1 MRVDDNT
8 RIQSTNSIETF
19 ACGTSKDIIHKNE
32 ETKCKNMI
40 KYYKND

>member
-32 ETKCKNMI
+32 ETKCNNMI